1 MHEDEAKTVF
11 DTAEIRDALLA
22 LTVDPFDDVRYEAF
36 RALGV
41 LREKRAAPALQREL
55 LTNEEEVFYD
65 LVIAAERLN
74 DPSLIPVLEKLLE
87 RFEDGED
94 IIKNALARLG
104 G

>member
-1 MHEDEAKTVF
+1 M
-11 DTAEIRDALLA
+11 
-22 LTVDPFDDVRYEAF
+22 RYEAF

-87 RFEDGED
+87 RFEDGEG

-104 G
+104 GWTGRE